1 MPDIFSRPWY
11 TRPHLLQRSRQIIGV
26 LTRHGMDWMMEQIG
40 LANDRPFPGRLK
52 VRRLAGPPLTQA
64 EHLRLALGEL
74 GGAFVKLGQLLSTR
88 PDLIPH
94 DYVVELAKLQDDA
107 PAVPFEAIRQV
118 ILQDLG
124 EDPETLFARF
134 ESRPLASASIAQVH
148 LARMRNGEE
157 VVVKIQRPGISR
169 AIEQDLEI
177 LAGMANWAT
186 ANSAIGR
193 IYNLPALADE
203 FAYTLRTELDFR
215 REGHNADRFRRNFA
229 ADPGITIPRVYW
241 ELTTDH
247 VLTMERVVGLKV
259 TELEQLDEAGIN
271 RHILAENAGRLV
283 MRMIFEFGFFHA
295 DPHPGNLFVRTD
307 GSIALIDF
315 GMVGRLDDRLKDA
328 LLRVAMAVVHNDSR
342 RLADELYELG
352 AAGSGARHNALEHDL
367 EHLLDSLASGSLK
380 ELGGPQMINEILAIS
395 QRNQLQLPGEL
406 VLLSRVWNI
415 IQGLGISLD
424 PDFRLVEF
432 AKPYLKQFYME
443 RRSPQVMANRTAHAA
458 LDAVELGLSLPERAG
473 RLFTQL
479 EHGDATLNVNHI
491 GLEEF
496 LLEIKRI
503 ANRIILSVLLA
514 ATIIALGLAMV
525 AYHPTGWEHFASTF
539 FAVAFPLSLLFG
551 TFLMGSIW
559 RSGRR

>member
-11 TRPHLLQRSRQIIGV
+11 ARPHLLQRSRQIVGI
-26 LTRHGMDWMMEQIG
+26 LTHHGLDWMVEQIG
-40 LANDRPFPGRLK
+40 LASQRSFPHFSENH
-52 VRRLAGPPLTQA
+52 RLAGPPLTQA
-64 EHLRLALGEL
+64 EHLRQALGEL

-88 PDLIPH
+88 PDLIPPE
-94 DYVVELAKLQDDA
+94 YAAELAKLQDDA
-107 PAVPFEAIRQV
+107 PAVPFEEIRQV

-124 EDPETLFARF
+124 KDPQKIFTRF
-134 ESRPLASASIAQVH
+134 ESKPLASASIAQVH
-148 LARMRNGEE
+148 LARLQNGDE
-157 VVVKIQRPGISR
+157 VVVKIQRPGISLL
-169 AIEQDLEI
+169 IEQDLEI
-177 LAGMANWAT
+177 LAGMADWA
-186 ANSAIGR
+186 AAHSAIGR

-203 FAYTLRTELDFR
+203 FAYSLRNELDFR

-229 ADPGITIPRVYW
+229 ADPGVHIPRVVW

-247 VLTMERVVGLKV
+247 VLTMERVAGIKV
-259 TELEQLDEAGIN
+259 NDLELLDASGIN

-283 MRMIFEFGFFHA
+283 MRMVFEFGFFHA

-307 GSIALIDF
+307 GSITLIDF

-328 LLRVAMAVVHNDSR
+328 LLRVAMAVVHSDSR

-352 AAGSGARHNALEHDL
+352 AAGSGATHNALEHDL
-367 EHLLDSLASGSLK
+367 QHLLESLASGSLK
-380 ELGGPQMINEILAIS
+380 ELGGPQMIDEILAIS
-395 QRNQLQLPGEL
+395 QRNRLQLPGEL

-415 IQGLGISLD
+415 IHGMGISLD

-443 RRSPQVMANRTAHAA
+443 RRSPQVMASRTAHAA
-458 LDAVELGLSLPERAG
+458 LDAVELGLTLPERTG

-479 EHGDATLNVNHI
+479 EHGDIKLNINHV
-491 GLEEF
+491 GLEDF

-514 ATIIALGLAMV
+514 ATIIALGLAVV
-525 AYHPTGWEHFASTF
+525 AYHPTNWVHIASTF
-539 FAVAFPLSLLFG
+539 FAVAFPLSLMFG
-551 TFLMGSIW
+551 AFLMGSIW

>member
-40 LANDRPFPGRLK
+40 LASQRSFPHRSEN
-52 VRRLAGPPLTQA
+52 RRLAGPPLTQA

-94 DYVVELAKLQDDA
+94 EYAVELAKLQDDA
-107 PAVPFEAIRQV
+107 PAVPFEEIRQV

-124 EDPETLFARF
+124 QDPKKIFARF
-134 ESRPLASASIAQVH
+134 ESKPLASASIAQVH
-148 LARMRNGEE
+148 LARLQNGDE
-157 VVVKIQRPGISR
+157 VVVKIQRPGIFLL
-169 AIEQDLEI
+169 IEQDLEI
-177 LAGMANWAT
+177 LAGMADWA
-186 ANSAIGR
+186 AAHSAIGR

-203 FAYTLRTELDFR
+203 FAYTLRNELDFQ
-215 REGHNADRFRRNFA
+215 REGHNADRFRRNFT
-229 ADPGITIPRVYW
+229 ADPGVHIPRMVW

-247 VLTMERVVGLKV
+247 VLTMERVAGIKV
-259 TELEQLDEAGIN
+259 NDLEQLDASGIN

-283 MRMIFEFGFFHA
+283 MRMVFEFGFFHA
-295 DPHPGNLFVRTD
+295 DPHPGNMFVRPD

-352 AAGSGARHNALEHDL
+352 AAGSGATYNSLEHDL
-367 EHLLDSLASGSLK
+367 QHLLESLATGSLK
-380 ELGGPQMINEILAIS
+380 ELGGPQMIDEILAIS
-395 QRNQLQLPGEL
+395 QRNRLQLPGEL

-415 IQGLGISLD
+415 IHGMGISLD

-432 AKPYLKQFYME
+432 AKPYLKQFYLE

-458 LDAVELGLSLPERAG
+458 LDAVELGLTLPERAG

-479 EHGDATLNVNHI
+479 EHGDVKLNVNHL
-491 GLEEF
+491 GLDEL
-496 LLEIKRI
+496 LLEMKRMV
-503 ANRIILSVLLA
+503 NRITLSVLLA
-514 ATIIALGLAMV
+514 ATIIALGLAVV
-525 AYHPTGWEHFASTF
+525 AYHPSNWERIASVF
-539 FAVAFPLSLLFG
+539 FAVAFPLSLVFG
-551 TFLMGSIW
+551 AFLMGSIW